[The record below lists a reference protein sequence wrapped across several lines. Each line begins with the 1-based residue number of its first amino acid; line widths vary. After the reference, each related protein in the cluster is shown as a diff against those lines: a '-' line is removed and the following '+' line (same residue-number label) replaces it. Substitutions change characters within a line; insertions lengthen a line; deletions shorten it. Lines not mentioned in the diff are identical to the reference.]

1 MASECQWCLYVAI
14 LAITPVAM
22 WCKKAFNEVV
32 SVSAGQVLMV
42 NFEDERGGGNS
53 LQYTVNSGDRL
64 TEDFDSYTTHNT
76 NDTNGADGTDDTGGW
91 HVMEV

>member
-1 MASECQWCLYVAI
+1 MVSLCRDIGYHPSCH
-14 LAITPVAM
+14 
-22 WCKKAFNEVV
+22 VV
-32 SVSAGQVLMV
+32 QEGIQRGCFSVRWAG
-42 NFEDERGGGNS
+42 FDGKFRRREGGGNS